1 MLVEIFVFLARGA
14 FSRAADMSR
23 LDLAFAKKS
32 IASRTFLGGP
42 AHAFD
47 FLVGV
52 GFFPIG
58 GRVRLVVGETLFP
71 EEEPMTTAAGMIE
84 RLLGPTVLTPGLK
97 AGRAFLA
104 FAGVVSI
111 TVVVETR
118 LAFDAKITLAQET
131 RERVTPVVVVPYFDE
146 HDLFG
151 LGGTLEDDLVLMVHG
166 QDDELVV
173 DEMALKGF
181 EFGQPARS
189 FGNAGLAMEFS
200 GVSFLNGSASS

>member
-1 MLVEIFVFLARGA
+1 MLVEIFVFLARGT
-14 FSRAADMSR
+14 FGRATDVPR

-32 IASRTFLGGP
+32 IASRTFLDGP

-47 FLVGV
+47 FLVGISFLSV
-52 GFFPIG
+52 G
-58 GRVRLVVGETLFP
+58 GRVRFVVGETLFP
-71 EEEPMTTAAGMIE
+71 EEEPITTATGVLE
-84 RLLGPTVLTPGLK
+84 RLSGSTVRTSGLMT
-97 AGRAFLA
+97 GGAFLT
-104 FAGVVSI
+104 FAGVVSV

-118 LAFDAKITLAQET
+118 LAFDAKISLAQET
-131 RERVTPVVVVPYFDE
+131 WERVTTVVVVPYFDE

-181 EFGQPARS
+181 EFG
-189 FGNAGLAMEFS
+189 
-200 GVSFLNGSASS
+200 